1 MYFLL
6 RVKESFMGKKK
17 QNNRSNKPAT
27 TNKEPQP
34 KKFQPKDLL
43 CVLAAVIFVGL
54 WAAEQ
59 YGVAISQ
66 TMAGV
71 GYGIIILLLALYL
84 LTGEKFRSAWRQWDI
99 HKKIFFFILI
109 IADVIAVIT
118 YDVLG
123 NPLRLLILA
132 AANYL
137 YYLLFLRIK
146 NTEESNSK
154 KSKKYL

>member
-1 MYFLL
+1 
-6 RVKESFMGKKK
+6 MGNKK
-17 QNNRSNKPAT
+17 QNNRSNKPAV
-27 TNKEPQP
+27 NNEPQP

-54 WAAEQ
+54 WAAEE

-146 NTEESNSK
+146 NAEDNKGK